1 MCRADK
7 SRDGSLEKS
16 VHRRGKVLAGDLRVE
31 PRKSVGA
38 DLEGRI
44 CFQVRIKLF
53 PSEKYKIYI
62 SVCVC
67 VCVCVCVVCDTES
80 KLINI
85 KKHETCNFDL

>member
-16 VHRRGKVLAGDLRVE
+16 VHRRGKVLAGDLGVE

-53 PSEKYKIYI
+53 PSEKYIYI

-67 VCVCVCVVCDTES
+67 VCVCVCVMLDTES

>member
-16 VHRRGKVLAGDLRVE
+16 VHRRGKVLAGDLGVE

-53 PSEKYKIYI
+53 PSEKKKNIYIYI

-67 VCVCVCVVCDTES
+67 VCVVLDTES

>member
-16 VHRRGKVLAGDLRVE
+16 VHRRGKVLAGDLGVE

-53 PSEKYKIYI
+53 PSEKYIYI

-67 VCVCVCVVCDTES
+67 VCVCDVRHRI
-80 KLINI
+80 KINKY
-85 KKHETCNFDL
+85 KKA

>member
-16 VHRRGKVLAGDLRVE
+16 VHRRGKVLAGDLGVE

-38 DLEGRI
+38 HLEGRI

-53 PSEKYKIYI
+53 PSEKKIYI
-62 SVCVC
+62 YIYLCVC
-67 VCVCVCVVCDTES
+67 VCVCVCDVRHRI
-80 KLINI
+80 KINKY
-85 KKHETCNFDL
+85 KKA

>member
-16 VHRRGKVLAGDLRVE
+16 VHRWGTVLAGDLGVE

-53 PSEKYKIYI
+53 PSDIYI
-62 SVCVC
+62 DLCVC
-67 VCVCVCVVCDTES
+67 VCVCVTLDTES